1 MGLYLTMTT
10 ENGAIIIDRI
20 KVLFIGNIFNTV
32 LRNKKLLKENECIEI
47 DKEYTI
53 NIQDIPEIIKY
64 YDDALADYDD
74 TDYNG
79 EVGIIR
85 QCILNPLKKEWEYR
99 ISNNTKYT
107 ITIV

>member
-10 ENGAIIIDRI
+10 ENNVRIINRI
-20 KVLFIGNIFNTV
+20 KVLFVGNIFNEV
-32 LRNKKLLKENECIEI
+32 LRYKKQLTETECMEI

-53 NIQDIPEIIKY
+53 NIQDIPGIIKHY
-64 YDDALADYDD
+64 EELLGDYAD

-85 QCILNPLKKEWEYR
+85 HQILDPLKKEWDYR
-99 ISNNTKYT
+99 ISNNTNYT
-107 ITIV
+107 IKID